1 MRYVVFILFL
11 LPVLVA
17 RADEVFNKDV
27 LPMLQ
32 KHCFG
37 CHGPK
42 KQKSHD
48 YLYFEFCKSPKQKIF
63 SQAVRVGVWKAYRQA
78 GKPLE
83 LYDLAKD
90 PYEKKNLAGSKPD
103 LVAKMKAVIKE
114 AHQPLP
120 TQ

>member
-1 MRYVVFILFL
+1 
-11 LPVLVA
+11 
-17 RADEVFNKDV
+17 
-27 LPMLQ
+27 MLQ

>member
-1 MRYVVFILFL
+1 MRCFCFIVMLLLAFVV
-11 LPVLVA
+11 
-17 RADEVFNKDV
+17 RADEVFKKDIFPV
-27 LPMLQ
+27 LQ

-63 SQAVRVGVWKAYRQA
+63 SQAVRMGDWKAYRQS